1 MLPDLPPPPPLLV
14 DPLPYELK
22 LDARPL
28 SQIDLVVIHCTET
41 PTLASARE
49 FGEKV
54 LYEGS
59 GTGNS
64 GHYYIDRDGTI
75 ECWVP
80 PERTAHH
87 VRGHNA
93 DSIGVELVNEGR
105 WPEWYHSQRQQPVEA
120 YAVPQV
126 DALVALL
133 RWLRQVCP
141 GLQGLAGHEDL
152 DQEPVAASDD
162 PTLTVRRK
170 IDPGPLFPWS
180 RVVAGSGLPR
190 LATSLPPIRPPLP

>member
-1 MLPDLPPPPPLLV
+1 MPRPCGPPIAYRPLPYVDLLAARPLAAIGRVVLHCTELPDLAMARAWGERLV
-14 DPLPYELK
+14 HP
-22 LDARPL
+22 
-28 SQIDLVVIHCTET
+28 
-41 PTLASARE
+41 
-49 FGEKV
+49 
-54 LYEGS
+54 S

-105 WPEWYHSQRQQPVEA
+105 WPDWYHSQRQRPVEA
-120 YAVPQV
+120 YADLQI

-162 PTLTVRRK
+162 ATLTVRRK

-180 RVVAGSGLPR
+180 RVVAASGLQR
-190 LATSLPPIRPPLP
+190 LSTFPPPSRPPLS

>member
-1 MLPDLPPPPPLLV
+1 MPRPRGPAIAYRPLPYADLLAARPLATVVRVVLHCTELPDL
-14 DPLPYELK
+14 
-22 LDARPL
+22 AM
-28 SQIDLVVIHCTET
+28 
-41 PTLASARE
+41 ARE
-49 FGEKV
+49 WGERLV
-54 LYEGS
+54 HPS

-64 GHYYIDRDGTI
+64 GHYYIDRDGSI
-75 ECWVP
+75 ECWVR
-80 PERTAHH
+80 PERIAHH

-93 DSIGVELVNEGR
+93 DSIGIELVNEGR
-105 WPEWYHSQRQQPVEA
+105 WPDWYHSQRQRPVEE
-120 YAVPQV
+120 YADLQV

-162 PTLTVRRK
+162 ATLTVRRK

-190 LATSLPPIRPPLP
+190 LATSLPPSPPPPP

>member
-1 MLPDLPPPPPLLV
+1 MPRPSGPPIAYRPLPYVDLLAARPLAEIGRVVLHCTELPDLAMARAWGERLV
-14 DPLPYELK
+14 HP
-22 LDARPL
+22 
-28 SQIDLVVIHCTET
+28 
-41 PTLASARE
+41 
-49 FGEKV
+49 
-54 LYEGS
+54 S

-64 GHYYIDRDGTI
+64 GHYYIDRDGSI

-93 DSIGVELVNEGR
+93 DSIGIELVNVGR
-105 WPEWYHSQRQQPVEA
+105 WPDWYHSQRQRPVED
-120 YAVPQV
+120 YAALQV

-133 RWLRQVCP
+133 RWLRQLCP

-162 PTLTVRRK
+162 ATLTVRRK

-190 LATSLPPIRPPLP
+190 LATSPPPSRPPLP